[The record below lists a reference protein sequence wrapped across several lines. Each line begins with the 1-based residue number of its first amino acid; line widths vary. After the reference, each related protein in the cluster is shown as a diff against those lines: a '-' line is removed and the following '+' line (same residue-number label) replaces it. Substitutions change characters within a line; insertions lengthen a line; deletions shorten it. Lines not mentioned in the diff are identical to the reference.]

1 MRRITGRL
9 TTTIRTLVLINLGVY
24 LFYVFA
30 RDYRFFF
37 QAHLAL
43 GPGFFAGELWQ
54 PLTSLFVHLDFVG
67 FVLTTIGLWY
77 VGTAV
82 EQTRGARR
90 CSVLFFG
97 AGVLANLAVAGV
109 AWLRGAGTI
118 PFVDGC
124 SFSVMALFV
133 AFARV
138 YGRQPVQ
145 FWPTTLTVQARHM
158 VMMLAGIAAAITM
171 AQHNW
176 PLLAGL
182 AVAIA
187 VGYFGAGP
195 GGWRT
200 LMTFFANARD
210 LSKARRLRRR
220 FGVIDGGDRP
230 SKKYV
235 N

>member
-1 MRRITGRL
+1 MRRVTGRL
-9 TTTIRTLVLINLGVY
+9 TATIRTLFLINLGVY

-30 RDYRFFF
+30 RDYRPFF
-37 QAHLAL
+37 QQHLTL

-54 PLTSLFVHLDFVG
+54 PFTSLFVHLDFVG
-67 FVLTTIGLWY
+67 FVLTAIGLWF
-77 VGTAV
+77 VGSTV
-82 EQTRGARR
+82 ERTHGARR
-90 CSVLFFG
+90 CSALFFG

-109 AWLRGAGTI
+109 TWLRGGGPT

-124 SFSVMALFV
+124 SLSVMALFV

-145 FWPTTLTVQARHM
+145 FWPTTLMVQARHM
-158 VMMLAGIAAAITM
+158 VMMLAGLAALITL

-176 PLLAGL
+176 PMLAGL
-182 AVAIA
+182 AVALA
-187 VGYFGAGP
+187 VGYFGGAP
-195 GGWRT
+195 GGWRA